1 MVLSRTSGIGF
12 APNLPAFTD
21 PRQISAMEPLFHF
34 ALDLLSAGAPWLA
47 GVIVAAIAL
56 AVVGPIK
63 LTVSIGD
70 RRRGAGK

>member
-1 MVLSRTSGIGF
+1 
-12 APNLPAFTD
+12 
-21 PRQISAMEPLFHF
+21 MEPLFDF